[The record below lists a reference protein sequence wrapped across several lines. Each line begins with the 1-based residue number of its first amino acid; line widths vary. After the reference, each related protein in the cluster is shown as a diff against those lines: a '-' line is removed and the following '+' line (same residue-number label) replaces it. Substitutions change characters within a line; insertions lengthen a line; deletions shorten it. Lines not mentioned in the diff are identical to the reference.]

1 MRLTGCLRCGSNNH
15 EAVNCTRFGY
25 YDGPR
30 CVHCHYLHKKEQCP
44 VYVKDRQRQG
54 GKDNYRNVK
63 SVELEQRQQDNT
75 LAVAQPGTQL
85 PLSNVTNLQD
95 ANLFE
100 KTNCRHKL
108 FHK

>member
-1 MRLTGCLRCGSNNH
+1 MRLTECLRCGSNNH

-44 VYVKDRQRQG
+44 VYVKDNRNRQR

-63 SVELEQRQQDNT
+63 SVELEKRQLQDNT

-85 PLSNVTNLQD
+85 PLSNVTYLQD

-100 KTNCRHKL
+100 KN
-108 FHK
+108 